1 MKINKS
7 LLLHVTM
14 AFAAVFVLA
23 VPPLLDAMH
32 PPLQF
37 RPLIET
43 METTYK
49 EQNEAQA
56 TISYAL
62 QGHAIFFLG
71 ASEVST
77 SEDKPY
83 AVFNYFNKTLRRPV
97 VAYGNIMIENLA
109 QYSILSYYKDQLS
122 DKTKLVL
129 LVSPDSF
136 FFDSMPPVVF
146 ANHIPGRVFDKL
158 SGDETIG
165 PQLKHYL
172 TGIKSEDVSHLS
184 FNAMRVRG
192 WHWSEI
198 KKELDYQLGS
208 YCDLIRHYYTS
219 LFFGEKTPPQPW
231 PVEDKTAAAPDWDSL
246 VIKAKN
252 LNAINHENAQSHWM
266 DPEYYHDHPKPEVW
280 DAVPPTPEQVLAFTS
295 MMKMLHERHV
305 QVAVIIDPLNPWAN
319 DHPERFKPA
328 NDIIKST
335 LNGYHIPYL
344 DMYDQPYQNGWNWDF
359 IHPTDFGWVTM
370 DKFIAESF
378 K

>member
-1 MKINKS
+1 
-7 LLLHVTM
+7 M
-14 AFAAVFVLA
+14 AFAAVLVLA

-32 PPLQF
+32 PPLRF

-43 METTYK
+43 METTLK
-49 EQNEAQA
+49 EQNENQA

-83 AVFNYFNKTLRRPV
+83 AVFNFFNKTLHRPV

-109 QYSILSYYKDQLS
+109 QYSILSTYKNQLS
-122 DKTKLVL
+122 EKTKLVL
-129 LVSPDSF
+129 LLSPDSF
-136 FFDSMPPVVF
+136 FFDRMPPVVF
-146 ANHIPGRVFDKL
+146 ANHIPGRVFSTL
-158 SGDETIG
+158 SADNTIS
-165 PQLKHYL
+165 PLLHDYLKS
-172 TGIKSEDVSHLS
+172 IKSADVSHLS
-184 FNAMRVRG
+184 FNEMNVRG
-192 WHWSEI
+192 WHASEI
-198 KKELDYQLGS
+198 IKEVNYQLGS
-208 YCDLIRHYYTS
+208 YCDLIRNYYTS
-219 LFFGEKTPPQPW
+219 LFFSVKNKPQPW
-231 PVEDKTAAAPDWDSL
+231 PLEDKKVIAPNWDAL
-246 VIKAKN
+246 TEKAKQ
-252 LNAINHENAQSHWM
+252 LNVVDHENAQSHWM
-266 DPEYYHDHPKPEVW
+266 DPEYYRDHPKPEQW
-280 DAVPPTPEQVLAFTS
+280 DAVPPTPEQVQAFTL

-305 QVAVIIDPLNPWAN
+305 QVVVIIDPLNPWAN

-335 LNGYHIPYL
+335 LNSYHIPWL

-370 DKFIAESF
+370 DKFIAEHF